1 MRARIELFV
10 LLLAFWLVLS
20 DHLEPLFIGM
30 GVASAAGVA
39 WLLGDFFHDL
49 FPDPRPPLRRTPQR
63 LWRYVVF
70 IVWLLGRVLVSSV
83 EVARVALH
91 PRMPMEPGFV
101 RFTTTLS
108 SPMARTT
115 LANSITLVPGT
126 MTVRMDGDQFLVHAL
141 WPGAAEDLRTA
152 AMQRRI
158 AHVFLE
164 PADEGPVDIQWE
176 PAGRES

>member
-20 DHLEPLFIGM
+20 DHMEPLFIGM

-49 FPDPRPPLRRTPQR
+49 FPASRPPLRWTPQR
-63 LWRYVVF
+63 LWRFAAY
-70 IVWLLGRVLVSSV
+70 ILWLLGRVLVSSV

-108 SPMARTT
+108 SPMARAT

-126 MTVRMDGDQFLVHAL
+126 MTVRMDGDEFLVHAL
-141 WPGAAEDLRTA
+141 WPGATEDLRTA
-152 AMQRRI
+152 AMQQRI
-158 AHVFLE
+158 AHAFLE
-164 PADEGPVDIQWE
+164 PADEGPVDIRWE
-176 PAGRES
+176 PVGRES

>member
-49 FPDPRPPLRRTPQR
+49 FPARRPPLRRTPQR
-63 LWRYVVF
+63 LWRFTTYV
-70 IVWLLGRVLVSSV
+70 VWLLGRVLVSSV

-91 PRMPMEPGFV
+91 PRMPMDPGFV
-101 RFTTTLS
+101 RFATALS
-108 SPMARTT
+108 SPMARAT

-126 MTVRMDGDQFLVHAL
+126 MTVRMDGDELLVHAL

-164 PADEGPVDIQWE
+164 PADEAPIDIHWE
-176 PAGRES
+176 PAGRTT

>member
-1 MRARIELFV
+1 MRARGELFV

-30 GVASAAGVA
+30 GVASAAAVA
-39 WLLGDFFHDL
+39 WLLGDFFDSL
-49 FPDPRPPLRRTPQR
+49 FPPTRPPLRRTPQR
-63 LWRYVVF
+63 LWRFAAY

-101 RFTTTLS
+101 RFSTNLS
-108 SPMARTT
+108 TPMARAT

-126 MTVRMDGDQFLVHAL
+126 LTVRMDGAELLVHAL

-158 AHVFLE
+158 AHVFME
-164 PADEGPVDIQWE
+164 PADEAPVDVDWE

>member
-10 LLLAFWLVLS
+10 LLLAFWLILS
-20 DHLEPLFIGM
+20 DHYEPLFIGM
-30 GVASAAGVA
+30 GVASAAAVA
-39 WLLGDFFHDL
+39 WLLGDFFLDL
-49 FPDPRPPLRRTPQR
+49 FPAPRPPLRRTPQR
-63 LWRYVVF
+63 LWRFAVYV
-70 IVWLLGRVLVSSV
+70 VWLLWRVLVSSV

-101 RFTTTLS
+101 RFTTNLS
-108 SPMARTT
+108 SPMARAT
-115 LANSITLVPGT
+115 LANSITMVPGT
-126 MTVRMDGDQFLVHAL
+126 MTVRLDGDEYLVHAL

-164 PADEGPVDIQWE
+164 PPDEGPVDIRWE
-176 PAGRES
+176 PAGREP